1 MNPKI
6 RKLSEETIYSYA
18 TCEFIYDFMGFMGLE
33 QEKFARKLLEKASG
47 LGKDPIELLLTMLMT
62 STTFMD
68 TRKGGN
74 SN

>member
-18 TCEFIYDFMGFMGLE
+18 TCEFIYNFMGFMGLE

-47 LGKDPIELLLTMLMT
+47 LGQDPIRLLFLMLL
-62 STTFMD
+62 FANEV
-68 TRKGGN
+68 GGGKK
-74 SN
+74 